1 MIHRDRGRER
11 QKERQIYVN
20 TCIIHVLYIQRER
33 ERQSVYF
40 SSLHPPQADSDEKDL
55 VISHYHFTSWPDHGV
70 PQFATSLISF
80 IKRVQKDHNKDKN
93 IPLLVHCSAGVG
105 RTGTLVML
113 DIMMDRLKAEDSINV
128 YEVLRQL
135 RSKRMYMVQTQV
147 SQSVT
152 DI

>member
-1 MIHRDRGRER
+1 M
-11 QKERQIYVN
+11 
-20 TCIIHVLYIQRER
+20 
-33 ERQSVYF
+33 
-40 SSLHPPQADSDEKDL
+40 
-55 VISHYHFTSWPDHGV
+55 ISHYHFTSWPDHGV

-105 RTGTLVML
+105 RTGTFVML
-113 DIMMDRLKAEDSINV
+113 DVMMDRLKAEESINV

-152 DI
+152 NI

>member
-1 MIHRDRGRER
+1 M
-11 QKERQIYVN
+11 
-20 TCIIHVLYIQRER
+20 
-33 ERQSVYF
+33 
-40 SSLHPPQADSDEKDL
+40 
-55 VISHYHFTSWPDHGV
+55 ISHYHFTSWPDHGV
-70 PQFATSLISF
+70 PQFATSLIRF
-80 IKRVQKDHNKDKN
+80 IKRLQKDHNKEKN

-105 RTGTLVML
+105 RTGTFVML
-113 DIMMDRLKAEDSINV
+113 DIMMDRLKAEESINV